1 MNQAD
6 RKLHHVVFT
15 LILTT
20 RLGVSSNGTICPA
33 SRLSVLTKITYQ
45 QSILSSSQF
54 FSILF
59 WVTKSITIEIRKIRW
74 LANTLKCDQNIIQQ
88 SLILVRFLFQHLTT
102 SLGYYIHKLSGGRH
116 KHNSVWFSL
125 GSENTSEC
133 QINIQQ
139 FHLLEGSIFRH
150 PTFLLVT
157 LFFLSSLFPFSS
169 FSALKINLL

>member
-74 LANTLKCDQNIIQQ
+74 LANTLKCDENIIQQ

-116 KHNSVWFSL
+116 KHDSVWFSL
-125 GSENTSEC
+125 GSENTLEC

-157 LFFLSSLFPFSS
+157 LFSFPRFFPFLP
-169 FSALKINLL
+169 FPHWK